1 MTTALAAVPAPMD
14 VDVELRLIDPAR
26 NACRLYGLTTCTTLF
41 GEPCLRVQWG
51 RIGHRRVRERSEV
64 FTSVDALEE
73 RRSEL
78 LARRAQHGYRFVP
91 ATTEQAVLPLPAVPT
106 TAARAAVQRDIV
118 EAHGL
123 HLQERAA
130 RQLVE
135 RWHRATTALASYLHE
150 RSAENL
156 DLVDVSTLASMY
168 VEAIAS

>member
-1 MTTALAAVPAPMD
+1 MTTALAAVPAPM
-14 VDVELRLIDPAR
+14 DVELRLIDPAR
-26 NACRLYGLTTCTTLF
+26 NACRIYGLTTCTTLF

-64 FTSVDALEE
+64 FTSIDALEE
-73 RRSEL
+73 RRTEL
-78 LARRAQHGYRFVP
+78 LARRAQHGYRVVQASAEQATAAPP
-91 ATTEQAVLPLPAVPT
+91 ATPATV
-106 TAARAAVQRDIV
+106 ARAAVQRDIV

-135 RWHRATTALASYLHE
+135 RWHRATAALASYLHE
-150 RSAENL
+150 RSAEDL

>member
-1 MTTALAAVPAPMD
+1 MTIALPCPMD
-14 VDVELRLIDPAR
+14 LELRLIDPAR
-26 NACRLYGLTTCTTLF
+26 NARRLYGVTTCTTLF

-51 RIGHRRVRERSEV
+51 RIGNRRVRERSEV
-64 FTSVDALEE
+64 FASVDALEQ

-78 LARRAQHGYRFVP
+78 LGCRERHGYRSVP
-91 ATTEQAVLPLPAVPT
+91 LATAD
-106 TAARAAVQRDIV
+106 AAPEMPVTSPGPERAIQRDIV

-123 HLQERAA
+123 RLDERAA

-135 RWHRATTALASYLHE
+135 RWRQATTELASYLHE
-150 RSAENL
+150 RSAEDL